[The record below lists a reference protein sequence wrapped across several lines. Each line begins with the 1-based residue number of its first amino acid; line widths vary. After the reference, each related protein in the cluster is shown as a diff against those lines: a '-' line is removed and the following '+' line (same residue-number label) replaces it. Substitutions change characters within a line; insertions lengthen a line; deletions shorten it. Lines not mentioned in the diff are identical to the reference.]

1 MAKIS
6 FTYDREKDVWCLLNK
21 GKSSNNSQTA
31 TKVYEELVA
40 AEGNDLTPEAVSKF
54 IDAYIA
60 NKGIDIPALITKFEN
75 DWSAVA
81 DEYHIRAERVFGK
94 MLPQD
99 MTAYLTVN
107 TRCPYSI
114 ENNHFFV
121 SMVITSA
128 RRTIMH
134 ELWHF
139 YTWQRFGSDYE
150 TRLGKQKYNDIK
162 EALTVLLNIEC
173 ADLLPEGV
181 TDTGYPQHKELR
193 EKIAK
198 VWKDMKDIEKVW
210 AELENNLI

>member
-1 MAKIS
+1 MQS
-6 FTYDREKDVWCLLNK
+6 HFTYNRDKDVWCLLNK

-40 AEGNDLTPEAVSKF
+40 AEGNDPTPEAVSKF
-54 IDAYIA
+54 IDAHIA
-60 NKGIDIPALITKFEN
+60 NKGIDIPGLITKFEN

-81 DEYHIRAERVFGK
+81 DEYHKRAERVFGK
-94 MLPQD
+94 TLSQD
-99 MTAYLTVN
+99 VTAYLTVN

-114 ENNHFFV
+114 ENNFFFV
-121 SMVITSA
+121 SVLNASA
-128 RRTIMH
+128 RKTIMH

-150 TRLGKQKYNDIK
+150 ARLGKQKYNDIK

-173 ADLLPEGV
+173 TDLLPEGV

-193 EKIAK
+193 EKI
-198 VWKDMKDIEKVW
+198 VTIWKDTKDIEKVW
-210 AELENNLI
+210 AESENSLV